1 LEIVESPPY
10 HASRARE
17 SFGQANAM
25 RAIWVIVLL
34 VLGGEV
40 HAEDVRRF
48 IAVDTLSPQTA
59 ASDDVRACLSGL
71 TWKPQSFEVTCESE
85 NAPGAPHQAVLRFP
99 SPIDTGNAENDRVAV
114 LWHQPPGHSSDH
126 LKPALIVIHESGSS
140 MPVGK
145 LFARLFAGQGVH
157 AFLVQLPNYGLRRTA
172 KQKPTGDQFLVAMRQ
187 GIADARR
194 ARDAVAVLP
203 GVDPTRISIQGT
215 SLGGFVAS
223 TAAGLDHGFEQVFIM
238 VAGGDLYGMLER
250 GQREAAELRERLEKA
265 GFTGDKLKELMW
277 AVEPTRLAG
286 RLDPQTT
293 WLYSAEYDT
302 VVPLAN
308 ALALKKAAGLPDDH
322 HIRLPGD
329 HVTTIVYVP
338 MILDHVVKRIVPP
351 APQPAHGD

>member
-1 LEIVESPPY
+1 
-10 HASRARE
+10 
-17 SFGQANAM
+17 
-25 RAIWVIVLL
+25 
-34 VLGGEV
+34 V
-40 HAEDVRRF
+40 H
-48 IAVDTLSPQTA
+48 T
-59 ASDDVRACLSGL
+59 
-71 TWKPQSFEVTCESE
+71 
-85 NAPGAPHQAVLRFP
+85 
-99 SPIDTGNAENDRVAV
+99 
-114 LWHQPPGHSSDH
+114 
-126 LKPALIVIHESGSS
+126 
-140 MPVGK
+140 
-145 LFARLFAGQGVH
+145 
-157 AFLVQLPNYGLRRTA
+157 FLVQLPNYGLRRTA

-223 TAAGLDHGFEQVFIM
+223 TAAGLDRGFEQVFIM

-286 RLDPQTT
+286 RLDPKTT

-302 VVPLAN
+302 VVPMAN

-338 MILDHVVKRIVPP
+338 MILDHVVKRIAPP
-351 APQPAHGD
+351 ASQPAHGD